1 MNGIILTGS
10 LFLSLCNMA
19 MMQIVVEKVPLI
31 NHKQSTMKFTFSEVN
46 VTFTLDR
53 TLTLQCKQRTTVL
66 KLTPPTKEE
75 KRAHGGNRPCS
86 FLIVD
91 DFSVYDDDSSV
102 EKISL

>member
-1 MNGIILTGS
+1 MPAQSLKVNFTVFILWT
-10 LFLSLCNMA
+10 LSLITAETNFYTIPI
-19 MMQIVVEKVPLI
+19 IVDRMG
-31 NHKQSTMKFTFSEVN
+31 TMKFTFSEVN

-86 FLIVD
+86 FTLHN
-91 DFSVYDDDSSV
+91 SSR
-102 EKISL
+102 S